1 MIFRVNYLK
10 EESLSIF
17 KFKDI
22 KNNTPMC
29 LTRNTQIHNC
39 QVLGVFCELRNYYRY
54 KKTIIIPINEVLRVT
69 DGVRRRPWPFA
80 NPLLPALPN
89 LHQLFLLFFV
99 FLSHFSF
106 FLHHSFYPFLQGF
119 FFFFMLLLFCQLN
132 SGSRAIPLIYF
143 CGILCLE
150 NLESHIVRQSDY
162 QNKEC
167 HIHIALLYSLPC
179 RVYLCNL
186 I

>member
-10 EESLSIF
+10 EVSLSIF

-22 KNNTPMC
+22 KYNTPMC

-39 QVLGVFCELRNYYRY
+39 QVLGVFCELRNYYHY
-54 KKTIIIPINEVLRVT
+54 KKRTIIIPINEVLRVT

-106 FLHHSFYPFLQGF
+106 FLSPS
-119 FFFFMLLLFCQLN
+119 LLLTLFTRIVFLFYA
-132 SGSRAIPLIYF
+132 SP
-143 CGILCLE
+143 ILPT
-150 NLESHIVRQSDY
+150 QF
-162 QNKEC
+162 
-167 HIHIALLYSLPC
+167 
-179 RVYLCNL
+179 
-186 I
+186 